1 MTWFP
6 LGEVDIGALMVMVD
20 KAASRGGAAVS
31 STEAFSTAT
40 MGTVDVEDSD
50 RS

>member
-1 MTWFP
+1 M
-6 LGEVDIGALMVMVD
+6 VDIAG
-20 KAASRGGAAVS
+20 SRGGAAVS

-40 MGTVDVEDSD
+40 IGMVDVDDSD